1 MSLFRKRAK
10 TITPADAERA
20 AAAGSLQLVDVRDA
34 QEVAGERVPHARN
47 IPLTDLAR
55 RLDELDSARPVAFI
69 CRSGMRS
76 GMAVK
81 VARSRGLDAVNVA
94 GGVIAW
100 RKQLGAAR

>member
-1 MSLFRKRAK
+1 MMFRRKTT

-34 QEVAGERVPHARN
+34 EEVAGERVPHARH
-47 IPLTDLAR
+47 IPLVDLKQR
-55 RLDELDSARPVAFI
+55 VDELDASRPVAFI

-81 VARSRGLDAVNVA
+81 IARSRGLDAFNVA

-100 RKQLGAAR
+100 RKQSGATR